1 MFGFLDAAVY
11 FVTQAVIQCPSW
23 RNLPGILKIEV
34 VGFASDGSLVEL
46 VTLRGDAGRGG
57 DGVGI
62 RRGGQ
67 EARERV
73 GKWVAGLN
81 VVQATCR
88 CDRNWGKRGAPSEAV
103 NAAGIGAK
111 NGGVLIQADFQAPF
125 EAMGAVDVDHVLLD
139 LVDVPVGTKN

>member
-1 MFGFLDAAVY
+1 MLGFLDAAVY

-34 VGFASDGSLVEL
+34 VGFAADGSLVEL

-67 EARERV
+67 EAGERV
-73 GKWVAGLN
+73 GKRVAGLN
-81 VVQATCR
+81 VVQAAGG
-88 CDRNWGKRGAPSEAV
+88 CDWHWGKRGASSEAV
-103 NAAGIGAK
+103 DAAGIGAK
-111 NGGVLIQADFQAPF
+111 NGGVLVQADFQAPF
-125 EAMGAVDVDHVLLD
+125 EAVGAVDVDRVLLD
-139 LVDVPVGTKN
+139 LVDVPVRTKN